1 MTWCGAVVMGEN
13 MTEEKKLSEEE
24 LENLRKEVI
33 ESYRKNYRC
42 TFDLLDNLVEI
53 SKGINIMM
61 KTLHESLS
69 ELERLFSEFFV
80 EENYHIIYEAVTPED
95 IERMLG
101 SMSSLIDE
109 VNTMGDYTTSITEDV
124 GKVLHADD

>member
-1 MTWCGAVVMGEN
+1 

-24 LENLRKEVI
+24 LENLKKEVI
-33 ESYRKNYRC
+33 ESYRKNYCC

-53 SKGINIMM
+53 SKGINTMM
-61 KTLHESLS
+61 KTLHESLA
-69 ELERLFSEFFV
+69 ELEGLFSEFFD
-80 EENYHIIYEAVTPED
+80 EENYHIVYEAVTPED

-101 SMSSLIDE
+101 SMSSLIEE

-124 GKVLHADD
+124 GKVLHNDD